1 MSKFILPEGTCDT
14 HHHIYNPKEFG
25 ITPLPW
31 AEWDPNKP
39 THLAEEYACIAK
51 KSGITRNI
59 VQATTP
65 HGFSWGSDLD
75 AVQKLGKDNT
85 RAILMM
91 HGDVSDSTLADL
103 NEKGVRGARVLP
115 IPKLKEHPAETI
127 SLAPRFAELKWNLDF
142 TFATPKDVEYYIP
155 IIEKLPCEVVISHQA
170 FIMNVNDPNL
180 EKIINLLKD
189 HKVWVKL
196 SGIYHDGNFPPK
208 RRPPYEEALAV
219 GYRLIEA
226 APERLLWGTD
236 WPHNWTGMSP
246 TVDDDYTELKYDTGS
261 LIELV
266 KEQIPSEDL
275 RQQILVDN
283 PAKLYGFK

>member
-1 MSKFILPEGTCDT
+1 M
-14 HHHIYNPKEFG
+14 
-25 ITPLPW
+25 
-31 AEWDPNKP
+31 
-39 THLAEEYACIAK
+39 
-51 KSGITRNI
+51 
-59 VQATTP
+59 
-65 HGFSWGSDLD
+65 
-75 AVQKLGKDNT
+75 
-85 RAILMM
+85 
-91 HGDVSDSTLADL
+91 
-103 NEKGVRGARVLP
+103 
-115 IPKLKEHPAETI
+115 
-127 SLAPRFAELKWNLDF
+127 
-142 TFATPKDVEYYIP
+142 
-155 IIEKLPCEVVISHQA
+155 
-170 FIMNVNDPNL
+170 
-180 EKIINLLKD
+180 
-189 HKVWVKL
+189 KL